1 MCLAQSAPRRI
12 QKGATV
18 TLRLCLIVACCL
30 LPDLARADGTGLF
43 APRQPLFAAP
53 DAASRPLSPASL
65 FVAPE
70 AGGMLAPFAPRT
82 KAPGGAN
89 RDPVAARIKD
99 LIARAEAGPAGYD
112 AVQHGARI
120 TPPKPPTQLTIA
132 EIYRWIEETPGQ
144 PHAIGR
150 YQFIPKTLRWL
161 AARADLQPDTR
172 FTPRVQD
179 RLANLLLADAGY
191 AAARAGSLPLPRFMD
206 NLARIWAGL
215 PTASGR
221 SFYHGYAGN
230 KATMSRAAF
239 ARDMRAI
246 LDARG

>member
-1 MCLAQSAPRRI
+1 MI
-12 QKGATV
+12 
-18 TLRLCLIVACCL
+18 LRLCLCLIVSCL
-30 LPDLARADGTGLF
+30 LPPDRALAEGAGLF

-53 DAASRPLSPASL
+53 DAAPRSLSPASL

-70 AGGMLAPFAPRT
+70 AGGMLAPMAPGA
-82 KAPGGAN
+82 KAPVGTH
-89 RDPVAARIKD
+89 RDVVAARIKD

-120 TPPKPPTQLTIA
+120 SPPKPPTQLTLG
-132 EIYRWIEETPGQ
+132 EIYHWIAATPGQ

-150 YQFIPKTLRWL
+150 YQFIPKTLRRL
-161 AARADLQPDTR
+161 ADRAALQPETR
-172 FTPRVQD
+172 FTPQVQD
-179 RLANLLLADAGY
+179 RLADLLLADAGY

-221 SFYHGYAGN
+221 SFYHGHADN
-230 KATMSRAAF
+230 KATISRAAF

-246 LDARG
+246 LDTRG